1 MAADSPAPNAEN
13 PVSSNGSGDGKSRS
27 KKRDYPQ
34 KKGSYLPDIHR
45 ALPQANDAEK
55 GLIGSILL
63 SPGKVLDECIQ
74 QQVSDRYFHHPAH
87 GRIFNILVEMRE
99 ANWPIDLISLTQL
112 LQDRHLLE
120 EVGGPAAI
128 TDLFAFV
135 PTASNAAYYLEILRE
150 KFLLREII
158 STCTE
163 YGARAYDEQGDVKT
177 LLDEVEGRILGIGDD
192 RFKAKVPE
200 MRELA
205 MEALDAIEKMFQNR
219 GALTGLP
226 SGFANLDNMTN
237 GLHAGEMVVIAARPS
252 MGKTA
257 FAMNIAEHIAV
268 EAGKPVA
275 VYSLEMSTQ
284 QLMQRLLCSLAKVDL
299 KKIRD
304 GFIGKHDMGNLIAAT
319 QKLANCKMFID
330 DTPGLSILELRARA
344 RRLKDRHDIQLIVID
359 YLQLLKSPSRRGQE
373 NRQVEVAEISA
384 GVKALAK
391 ELKVPIIVLAQLN
404 RNPEGR
410 TGGSKG
416 KPVLSDLRESGS
428 IEQDAD
434 LVGLLWREEYY
445 ASDDEEKKESEGRA
459 ELIIAKQRNGPVGPV
474 ALTFLKHIT
483 RFEDRAPDRDEPPS

>member
-1 MAADSPAPNAEN
+1 MPADSPALSAEN
-13 PVSSNGSGDGKSRS
+13 PVLTNGAAEGKGRSG
-27 KKRDYPQ
+27 KRDYSQ
-34 KKGSYLPDIHR
+34 KKGPYLPDIHR
-45 ALPQANDAEK
+45 ALPQSVDAEK
-55 GLIGSILL
+55 GILGSILL
-63 SPGKVLDECIQ
+63 APGKVLDECIQ
-74 QQVSDRYFHHPAH
+74 AQVGAKYFHHPAH
-87 GRIFNILVEMRE
+87 ARIFSVLVEMRE
-99 ANWPIDLISLTQL
+99 ANKPIDLISVTQL
-112 LQDRHLLE
+112 LEDRHILE
-120 EVGGPAAI
+120 EVGGAAAI
-128 TDLFAFV
+128 TELFTFV
-135 PTASNAAYYLEILRE
+135 PTASNAAYYVEILRD
-150 KFLLREII
+150 KYLLREII
-158 STCTE
+158 GTCTE
-163 YGARAYDEQGDVKT
+163 YGARAYDEQGDVRI
-177 LLDEVEGRILGIGDD
+177 LLDEAEARILAIGED

-226 SGFANLDNMTN
+226 SGFANLDQMTN
-237 GLHAGEMVVIAARPS
+237 GLHEGEMIVIAARPS

-257 FAMNIAEHIAV
+257 FAMNIAEHVAV
-268 EAGKPVA
+268 EANKPVA

-284 QLMQRLLCSLAKVDL
+284 QLMQRLLCSMARVDL

-304 GFIGKHDMGNLIAAT
+304 GFIGKHDMGNLITAT
-319 QKLANCKMFID
+319 QKLADCKMYID

-359 YLQLLKSPSRRGQE
+359 YLQLLKSPSKRGQE

-391 ELKVPIIVLAQLN
+391 ELRIPIIVLAQLN

-410 TGGSKG
+410 SGGSKG

-445 ASDDEEKKESEGRA
+445 AQDDEERKESEGRA
-459 ELIIAKQRNGPVGPV
+459 ELVIAKQRNGPVGGVP
-474 ALTFLKHIT
+474 LTFLKSIT
-483 RFEDRAPDRDEPPS
+483 RFEDRAPDREEAAK

>member
-1 MAADSPAPNAEN
+1 MPADSPASSVEN
-13 PVSSNGSGDGKSRS
+13 PVNANGSGEGKSRA
-27 KKRDYPQ
+27 KKRDYSQ
-34 KKGSYLPDIHR
+34 KKGAYLPDIHR
-45 ALPQANDAEK
+45 ALPQSVDAEK
-55 GLIGSILL
+55 GLLGSILL

-74 QQVSDRYFHHPAH
+74 QQVGAKYFHHPANA
-87 GRIFNILVEMRE
+87 RIFEVLVDMRE
-99 ANWPIDLISLTQL
+99 DNRPIDLISLTQL

-120 EVGGPAAI
+120 EVGGPVAI
-128 TDLFAFV
+128 TELFTFV
-135 PTASNAAYYLEILRE
+135 PTASNATYYLELLRE

-158 STCTE
+158 ATCTE
-163 YGARAYDEQGDVKT
+163 YGARAYDEQGDVQI
-177 LLDEVEGRILGIGDD
+177 LLDEVEGRILAIGDD

-205 MEALDAIEKMFQNR
+205 MEALDAIEKMFQQR

-226 SGFANLDNMTN
+226 SGFANLDGMTN
-237 GLHAGEMVVIAARPS
+237 GLHPGEMIVIAARPS

-257 FAMNIAEHIAV
+257 FAMNIAEHVAV

-304 GFIGKHDMGNLIAAT
+304 GFIGKHDMANLIAAT
-319 QKLANCKMFID
+319 QKLADCKMFID

-359 YLQLLKSPSRRGQE
+359 YLQLLKSPSKRGQE

-445 ASDDEEKKESEGRA
+445 AADDEEKKETEGRA

-474 ALTFLKHIT
+474 SLTFLKHIT
-483 RFEDRAPDRDEPPS
+483 RFEDRAPDRDEPAG